1 MNQFILIA
9 AAMLSI
15 ALAFI
20 AVPLFKDRS
29 RFGLVTLGVA
39 GAVLIFGSAGLYWK
53 LGNHAWQEPPTAA
66 DAGAPHSIEE
76 MVGRLEAKLAK
87 NPDDV
92 DGWLMLG
99 RSYFVRNDFQKAT
112 QAFEHAYNA
121 SKGQNVEAMVSYAEA
136 LTITDQ
142 TALGSKAGELFESA
156 LKVDPPNQK
165 ALWYGGMAQAA
176 KGNYPVAH
184 DRWMTLIRQDLPAEI
199 RPVLADRIRELDK
212 AMGRTSDSELDK
224 ISAPGA
230 KPLAAPV
237 AEAAAP
243 PPAASAPGM
252 TIHVHIDVAPAMKAK
267 VPAGAPL
274 FVLAR
279 DPTQPGPP
287 FAAKRFAGQALP
299 IDIDLTEQD
308 AMMPGRTIKD
318 AHQLLIVAR
327 YSASGQPQQASGD
340 LYGQAAVTAGA
351 KAVKIVIDQQVP

>member
-142 TALGSKAGELFESA
+142 TALG
-156 LKVDPPNQK
+156 
-165 ALWYGGMAQAA
+165 
-176 KGNYPVAH
+176 
-184 DRWMTLIRQDLPAEI
+184 
-199 RPVLADRIRELDK
+199 
-212 AMGRTSDSELDK
+212 
-224 ISAPGA
+224 
-230 KPLAAPV
+230 
-237 AEAAAP
+237 
-243 PPAASAPGM
+243 
-252 TIHVHIDVAPAMKAK
+252 
-267 VPAGAPL
+267 
-274 FVLAR
+274 
-279 DPTQPGPP
+279 
-287 FAAKRFAGQALP
+287 
-299 IDIDLTEQD
+299 
-308 AMMPGRTIKD
+308 
-318 AHQLLIVAR
+318 
-327 YSASGQPQQASGD
+327 
-340 LYGQAAVTAGA
+340 
-351 KAVKIVIDQQVP
+351 